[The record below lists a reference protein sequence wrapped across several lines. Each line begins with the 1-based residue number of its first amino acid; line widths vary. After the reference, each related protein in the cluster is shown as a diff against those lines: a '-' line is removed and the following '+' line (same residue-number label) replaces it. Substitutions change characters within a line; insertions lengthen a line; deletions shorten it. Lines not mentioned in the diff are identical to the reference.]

1 MEKAWLQIFTAI
13 LVLGLFCG
21 AATAAPSIINTIPAG
36 NLTITGIV
44 GQNQTFSIQAN
55 ESIEDD
61 VEWSVNGDSVS
72 ETSYDAGSNSS
83 ILGHSFQQDEYEVR
97 ATVRS
102 TGDNVT
108 WTVEGTNATEE
119 IPVNINPSGETIQLD
134 QGRTQTF
141 NISSTNG
148 QNIQV
153 EWFANDQSRESDN
166 DNPSA
171 SYDFEGKD
179 IGQYRIRAV
188 INDPTGQ
195 YESLTKEWKVDVQ
208 SSSYTSGNR
217 IWDETKNMS
226 SEKYTWDAQ
235 SYSGFYYDLNTGV
248 SSEEM
253 TIENIGRSIDSGDI
267 KYITRPTE
275 TDFEYNDWGSYQVI
289 GFMAERYFAGYNDNS
304 TAVRDNISPISDGI
318 LSKILVDTDDKKSA
332 NAGDSLVLEEGYSIK
347 INEVDVNGEK
357 VWIQLEKDGEVVDDG
372 FISSG
377 GDYVYE
383 TNLGEAE
390 NVPII
395 MAHFGTVFSGTE
407 TSAVFIQGLFQISD
421 QYVKLK
427 EGDKFGEMEVKSLSS
442 DEIRM
447 ENEDDIGLDEGETID
462 LMGKVKLQVADNSK
476 LRFAPILDTSD
487 GGTYELRGTV
497 YEDGDQKPNWTP
509 YNFEGFYYNIDEGI
523 GTEELRVENFDGKSI
538 PSGDLVYESSPQPVE
553 FEHNEWGN
561 FTVVGFMADK
571 YFAGYPDGAVDG
583 ELDDVSLLSD
593 NILSKVLTDTDDKE
607 SMSSGSALILKD
619 GYSLN
624 VVEVDV
630 NGETVWVQLEKDGSV
645 VDEAFLSSGQDYIY
659 KTDLGEAENIPMI
672 IVHFGTVFS
681 GTETSAVFVQG
692 IFQISDQYVKINNG
706 DSFGEMEISS
716 VSENGITM
724 KNDDDI
730 GLGQDETIDIMG
742 NISFKTA
749 DSGTLRF
756 YPFVQVEGGESNAS
770 DQLKINVPDEIIVG
784 ETFAIGVTAAEKP
797 VEGASV
803 TVNDTE
809 AGKTNANGTVEYT
822 AKDIGPLKITAQ
834 KQDYSSA
841 NKNVNVV
848 PEKERMSLNIS
859 PEKVYVGDTITIEAL
874 KKIGGNPIEG
884 ANITSDGQTLGET
897 GSDGKF
903 TYPANKTGTFELS
916 VAKEGFANET
926 ASIEIKDFEAIFVVS
941 NLVIDPLQVSAG
953 DEATIK
959 ANIENTGNAAGN
971 YSAELKVNGTVVD
984 SQNLSLDVGQNTSVS
999 FKHKEEVPGTYNVEL
1014 GDQTATYTVKE
1025 KSSMLL
1031 YVIGAFA
1038 LLVLGGIGYFF
1049 TKGGN
1054 MEVLQEKLKGIT
1066 DSINPK
1072 K

>member
-1 MEKAWLQIFTAI
+1 
-13 LVLGLFCG
+13 
-21 AATAAPSIINTIPAG
+21 
-36 NLTITGIV
+36 
-44 GQNQTFSIQAN
+44 
-55 ESIEDD
+55 
-61 VEWSVNGDSVS
+61 
-72 ETSYDAGSNSS
+72 
-83 ILGHSFQQDEYEVR
+83 
-97 ATVRS
+97 
-102 TGDNVT
+102 
-108 WTVEGTNATEE
+108 
-119 IPVNINPSGETIQLD
+119 
-134 QGRTQTF
+134 
-141 NISSTNG
+141 
-148 QNIQV
+148 
-153 EWFANDQSRESDN
+153 
-166 DNPSA
+166 
-171 SYDFEGKD
+171 
-179 IGQYRIRAV
+179 
-188 INDPTGQ
+188 
-195 YESLTKEWKVDVQ
+195 
-208 SSSYTSGNR
+208 
-217 IWDETKNMS
+217 
-226 SEKYTWDAQ
+226 
-235 SYSGFYYDLNTGV
+235 
-248 SSEEM
+248 
-253 TIENIGRSIDSGDI
+253 
-267 KYITRPTE
+267 
-275 TDFEYNDWGSYQVI
+275 
-289 GFMAERYFAGYNDNS
+289 
-304 TAVRDNISPISDGI
+304 
-318 LSKILVDTDDKKSA
+318 
-332 NAGDSLVLEEGYSIK
+332 
-347 INEVDVNGEK
+347 
-357 VWIQLEKDGEVVDDG
+357 
-372 FISSG
+372 
-377 GDYVYE
+377 
-383 TNLGEAE
+383 
-390 NVPII
+390 
-395 MAHFGTVFSGTE
+395 
-407 TSAVFIQGLFQISD
+407 
-421 QYVKLK
+421 
-427 EGDKFGEMEVKSLSS
+427 
-442 DEIRM
+442 
-447 ENEDDIGLDEGETID
+447 
-462 LMGKVKLQVADNSK
+462 
-476 LRFAPILDTSD
+476 
-487 GGTYELRGTV
+487 
-497 YEDGDQKPNWTP
+497 
-509 YNFEGFYYNIDEGI
+509 
-523 GTEELRVENFDGKSI
+523 
-538 PSGDLVYESSPQPVE
+538 
-553 FEHNEWGN
+553 
-561 FTVVGFMADK
+561 
-571 YFAGYPDGAVDG
+571 
-583 ELDDVSLLSD
+583 
-593 NILSKVLTDTDDKE
+593 
-607 SMSSGSALILKD
+607 
-619 GYSLN
+619 
-624 VVEVDV
+624 
-630 NGETVWVQLEKDGSV
+630 
-645 VDEAFLSSGQDYIY
+645 
-659 KTDLGEAENIPMI
+659 
-672 IVHFGTVFS
+672 
-681 GTETSAVFVQG
+681 
-692 IFQISDQYVKINNG
+692 
-706 DSFGEMEISS
+706 
-716 VSENGITM
+716 M

>member
-1 MEKAWLQIFTAI
+1 M
-13 LVLGLFCG
+13 
-21 AATAAPSIINTIPAG
+21 
-36 NLTITGIV
+36 
-44 GQNQTFSIQAN
+44 
-55 ESIEDD
+55 
-61 VEWSVNGDSVS
+61 
-72 ETSYDAGSNSS
+72 
-83 ILGHSFQQDEYEVR
+83 
-97 ATVRS
+97 
-102 TGDNVT
+102 
-108 WTVEGTNATEE
+108 
-119 IPVNINPSGETIQLD
+119 D

-318 LSKILVDTDDKKSA
+318 LSKILIDTDDKKSA

-784 ETFAIGVTAAEKP
+784 ETFDIGVTAAEKP

-884 ANITSDGQTLGET
+884 ANITSDGQTLGKT

>member
-36 NLTITGIV
+36 NSTITGIV

-83 ILGHSFQQDEYEVR
+83 ILGHSFQQGEYEVR
-97 ATVRS
+97 ATVQP

-108 WTVEGTNATEE
+108 WTVEGTNETEK

-195 YESLTKEWKVDVQ
+195 YESLTKEWEVDVQ

-318 LSKILVDTDDKKSA
+318 LSKILIDTDDKKSA

-848 PEKERMSLNIS
+848 PEKERMNLNIS

>member
-1 MEKAWLQIFTAI
+1 M
-13 LVLGLFCG
+13 
-21 AATAAPSIINTIPAG
+21 
-36 NLTITGIV
+36 
-44 GQNQTFSIQAN
+44 
-55 ESIEDD
+55 
-61 VEWSVNGDSVS
+61 
-72 ETSYDAGSNSS
+72 
-83 ILGHSFQQDEYEVR
+83 
-97 ATVRS
+97 
-102 TGDNVT
+102 T

-119 IPVNINPSGETIQLD
+119 IPVNINPSGETIQVD
-134 QGRTQTF
+134 QGKTQSF

-153 EWFANDQSRESDN
+153 EWFVEDQSKESDEGA
-166 DNPSA
+166 PSA
-171 SYDFEGKD
+171 SYEFEGKD
-179 IGQYRIRAV
+179 IDQYRIRAV

-195 YESLTKEWKVDVQ
+195 YRPREKVWTVDVQ

-253 TIENIGRSIDSGDI
+253 TIENIDRSIDSGDI

-318 LSKILVDTDDKKSA
+318 LSKILIDTDDKKSA

-462 LMGKVKLQVADNSK
+462 LMGKVKLEVADNSK

-523 GTEELRVENFDGKSI
+523 GTEEFRVENFDGRSI
-538 PSGDLVYESSPQPVE
+538 SSGDLVYESSPQPVE

-571 YFAGYPDGAVDG
+571 YFAGYPDGAVKG
-583 ELDDVSLLSD
+583 QIDDVSLL
-593 NILSKVLTDTDDKE
+593 VR
-607 SMSSGSALILKD
+607 
-619 GYSLN
+619 
-624 VVEVDV
+624 
-630 NGETVWVQLEKDGSV
+630 Q
-645 VDEAFLSSGQDYIY
+645 
-659 KTDLGEAENIPMI
+659 
-672 IVHFGTVFS
+672 H
-681 GTETSAVFVQG
+681 
-692 IFQISDQYVKINNG
+692 
-706 DSFGEMEISS
+706 
-716 VSENGITM
+716 
-724 KNDDDI
+724 
-730 GLGQDETIDIMG
+730 
-742 NISFKTA
+742 
-749 DSGTLRF
+749 
-756 YPFVQVEGGESNAS
+756 PF
-770 DQLKINVPDEIIVG
+770 
-784 ETFAIGVTAAEKP
+784 
-797 VEGASV
+797 
-803 TVNDTE
+803 
-809 AGKTNANGTVEYT
+809 
-822 AKDIGPLKITAQ
+822 
-834 KQDYSSA
+834 
-841 NKNVNVV
+841 
-848 PEKERMSLNIS
+848 
-859 PEKVYVGDTITIEAL
+859 
-874 KKIGGNPIEG
+874 
-884 ANITSDGQTLGET
+884 
-897 GSDGKF
+897 
-903 TYPANKTGTFELS
+903 
-916 VAKEGFANET
+916 
-926 ASIEIKDFEAIFVVS
+926 
-941 NLVIDPLQVSAG
+941 
-953 DEATIK
+953 
-959 ANIENTGNAAGN
+959 
-971 YSAELKVNGTVVD
+971 
-984 SQNLSLDVGQNTSVS
+984 
-999 FKHKEEVPGTYNVEL
+999 
-1014 GDQTATYTVKE
+1014 
-1025 KSSMLL
+1025 
-1031 YVIGAFA
+1031 
-1038 LLVLGGIGYFF
+1038 
-1049 TKGGN
+1049 
-1054 MEVLQEKLKGIT
+1054 
-1066 DSINPK
+1066 
-1072 K
+1072 